1 MDAISILQR
10 SFGEN
15 REAFEIVLEHS
26 KMVAAKAVSIARSL
40 SEPTIN
46 FDFVEEAALL
56 HDIGISLIH
65 APRISCKGDAPY
77 ICHGILGRQ
86 ILEKE
91 GLSTHALVCERHI
104 GVGIRVKD
112 IVQQQL
118 PLPRRDMI
126 PLSLEE
132 KIICFADLFYSKKPG
147 QLHAEK
153 SIEEIK
159 KTLRKHGDHKVVIF
173 ENWVKEFFHG
183 SSYRTS
189 PTNAEKIERRNMP

>member
-1 MDAISILQR
+1 VNAISILQR
-10 SFGEN
+10 NFGEN

-26 KMVAAKAVSIARSL
+26 KMVAAKAVSIARTL
-40 SEPTIN
+40 SDPTIN
-46 FDFVEEAALL
+46 IDFVEEAALL

-65 APRISCKGDAPY
+65 APRISCKGEAPY

-91 GLSTHALVCERHI
+91 GLSAHALVCERHI
-104 GVGIRVKD
+104 GVGICVKD

-153 SIEEIK
+153 SLEEIK
-159 KTLRKHGDHKVVIF
+159 KALKKHGDHKVVIF
-173 ENWVKEFFHG
+173 ENWLKEL
-183 SSYRTS
+183 SR
-189 PTNAEKIERRNMP
+189 